1 MLPKGHKSHGVGGI
15 NMKRCVLVCAV
26 FLVLAG
32 LVAAPL
38 SAAMKLGF
46 GLKAGASF
54 SNIAWSDDDGSEK
67 MVVKPTFGGFVL
79 IPLTPMLSLQPEV
92 DYLVTGEKWTDV
104 IEIVENYT
112 YLHIPVLLRYRF
124 METGKA
130 LPFVVAGPAV
140 GFLLKATDTGEDIKE
155 WHKSTDF
162 GAEVG
167 AGVEIPAG
175 AMKAFVEA
183 RFYLGLT
190 NTYQFSD
197 KFTMKNRALTVC
209 VGLLF

>member
-1 MLPKGHKSHGVGGI
+1 
-15 NMKRCVLVCAV
+15 MKRVVLVCAV
-26 FLVLAG
+26 FLLLAG
-32 LVAAPL
+32 IVAAPV
-38 SAAMKLGF
+38 SAATKLGF

-92 DYLVTGEKWTDV
+92 DYLVTGEKWTDI
-104 IEIVENYT
+104 IEIYEYYT

-124 METGKA
+124 METGKV

-140 GFLLKATDTGEDIKE
+140 GFLLKADDTGEDVKSF
-155 WHKSTDF
+155 HKSTDF
-162 GAEVG
+162 GVDLG
-167 AGVEIPAG
+167 GGVEFPAG
-175 AMKAFVEA
+175 AMKVFVEA

-190 NTYQFSD
+190 NAYKFSD
-197 KFTMKNRALTVC
+197 KYTMKNRALAVC
-209 VGLLF
+209 AGLMF